1 MERREFLIGTVAAVG
16 SRMVAPTS
24 LHAEMQ
30 SETAPRTYHV
40 LGVPLRAGSLTPGN
54 EDDARAYRDANLVT
68 RLQSAGCKAVDDGD
82 VEIPSYLPHH
92 SIPPIRSWPSPR
104 IAWECVGK
112 RVEPILRQP
121 GQVPLLI
128 GCDCSVVLG
137 TTQAMMRALGE
148 DIYVIYVDGD
158 FDDATPIATHCD
170 SAASCATWLLTHE
183 SPFWAGPILR
193 RSQISVIGWSSPS
206 RAEMPAVEA
215 ISRIELRRT
224 SATETARQVLGRI
237 PKSASV
243 LLHFDIDV
251 LQRKEMPAAYFP
263 HDEGLT
269 MAEVAELL
277 GVILKDPRVRL
288 IEVSE
293 YASLRDFDRSQVGR
307 LVELL
312 TGVLKA

>member
-1 MERREFLIGTVAAVG
+1 MERREFLIGTMAAVG
-16 SRMVAPTS
+16 SRIVVPAG
-24 LHAEMQ
+24 LYAEMQ
-30 SETAPRTYHV
+30 SEVPQTYHV
-40 LGVPLRAGSLTPGN
+40 LGVPLRAGSLVPGN
-54 EDDARAYRDANLVT
+54 EDDARAYREAHIVE
-68 RLQSAGCKAVDDGD
+68 RLQAAGCKAIDDGD

-104 IAWECVGK
+104 IAWERVGK
-112 RVEPILRQP
+112 RVEPILRQS

-158 FDDATPIATHCD
+158 FDDATPIAAHCD

-193 RSQISVIGWSSPS
+193 RSQISVVGWSNPS
-206 RAEMPAVEA
+206 RAETPAVEA

-237 PKSASV
+237 PASASV

-288 IEVSE
+288 VEVSE

-312 TGVLKA
+312 AGVLRA

>member
-1 MERREFLIGTVAAVG
+1 MERREFLIGTMAAVG
-16 SRMVAPTS
+16 SRIVVPAG
-24 LHAEMQ
+24 LYAEMQ
-30 SETAPRTYHV
+30 SEVPQTYHV
-40 LGVPLRAGSLTPGN
+40 LGVPLRAGSLVPGN
-54 EDDARAYRDANLVT
+54 EDDARAYREAHIVE
-68 RLQSAGCKAVDDGD
+68 RLQAAGCKAIDDGD

-104 IAWECVGK
+104 IAWERVGK
-112 RVEPILRQP
+112 RVEPILRQS

-158 FDDATPIATHCD
+158 FDDATPIAAHCD

-193 RSQISVIGWSSPS
+193 RSQISVVGWSNLS
-206 RAEMPAVEA
+206 RAETPAVEA

-237 PKSASV
+237 PASASV

-288 IEVSE
+288 VEVSE

-312 TGVLKA
+312 AGVLRA

>member
-1 MERREFLIGTVAAVG
+1 MERREFLIGTMAAVG
-16 SRMVAPTS
+16 SRMIVPAG
-24 LHAEMQ
+24 LYAEMQ
-30 SETAPRTYHV
+30 SAVPQTYHV
-40 LGVPLRAGSLTPGN
+40 LGVPLRAGSLVPGN
-54 EDDARAYRDANLVT
+54 EDDARAYREAHIVE
-68 RLQSAGCKAVDDGD
+68 RLQAAGCKAIDDGD

-104 IAWECVGK
+104 IAWESVGK
-112 RVEPILRQP
+112 RVEPILRQS

-183 SPFWAGPILR
+183 SPFWGGPILR
-193 RSQISVIGWSSPS
+193 RSQISVVGWSNPS
-206 RAEMPAVEA
+206 RAETPAVEA

-237 PKSASV
+237 PASASV

-288 IEVSE
+288 VEVSE

-312 TGVLKA
+312 AGVLRA